1 MAEELV
7 EVQQDAGVVIVS
19 PHGDVDMSRS
29 PQLRSALRE
38 ALESK
43 GSLLIVSLC
52 DVGYMDSSGLATLVE
67 AMRTAKR
74 QGTRMILC
82 GMNPKVKAI
91 FEIARLDQFFVIF
104 DDLDEARKA

>member
-7 EVQQDAGVVIVS
+7 EIQRDADRVIVS

-29 PQLRSALRE
+29 PQLRAALHD
-38 ALESK
+38 ALDTR
-43 GSLLIVSLC
+43 GSLLIVSPH

-74 QGTRMILC
+74 KGTRMVLC

-91 FEIARLDQFFVIF
+91 FEIARLDQFFVIY
-104 DDLDEARKA
+104 DNLEQASKA

>member
-7 EVQQDAGVVIVS
+7 QVQRDADVVIVS
-19 PHGDVDMSRS
+19 PQGDVDMSRS
-29 PQLRSALRE
+29 PQLRAALRE
-38 ALESK
+38 ALESN

-74 QGTRMILC
+74 KGTRMILC

-91 FEIARLDQFFVIF
+91 FEIARLDQFFVIL